1 MSCLTFVLS
10 CSFGLMLLGTS
21 VAQASQV
28 LEKWSEWIARLRRG
42 TELLQEPRAGVSVQC
57 ESGCGA
63 RAGGA
68 GMHPCTPASAPPLL
82 FFFSAASLCS
92 SPMNNLPYCLG

>member
-63 RAGGA
+63 RA
-68 GMHPCTPASAPPLL
+68 CTLAYLPLL
-82 FFFSAASLCS
+82 RLCFSFSAQLRSAL
-92 SPMNNLPYCLG
+92 LL